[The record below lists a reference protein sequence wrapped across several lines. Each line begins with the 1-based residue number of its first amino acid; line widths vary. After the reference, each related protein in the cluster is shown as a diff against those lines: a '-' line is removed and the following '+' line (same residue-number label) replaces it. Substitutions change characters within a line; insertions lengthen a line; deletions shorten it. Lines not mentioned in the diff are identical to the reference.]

1 MQKWFLKCF
10 YGYRNWWDELLFR
23 GVIDYIATHYP
34 EIEHLDV
41 EVADVT
47 WMQSWREIN
56 KGSMWVSAIATP
68 FVTGVRHIS
77 FIPLSRDIG
86 DNFRYDKYFFGGG
99 ELFAES
105 RWFHGGWNYLLR
117 YFFAINS
124 KPFVLLGGFEKANT
138 RWQKILYKYVFRK
151 AEAIICRDSISHQ
164 TVSMHVQQ
172 REKALLYED
181 FAIKIIQIA
190 RWNKEMKQ
198 VQSPYALVNLIE
210 HRLDDAAREMMQQ
223 WYRNYKDTQNGE
235 IVYFPCTNTDKKRH
249 ETLIT
254 RGVVSQLYNREE
266 HTIEES
272 LSLFAHADA
281 VVWSRLHFLLPAQI
295 LDRPRL
301 AISYAEKIDKLI
313 TSTIKL

>member
-23 GVIDYIATHYP
+23 GVIDYIADRYP
-34 EIEHLDV
+34 DIDHLDV

-56 KGSMWVSAIATP
+56 KGSIWASAIATP
-68 FVTGVRHIS
+68 FVTGVRQIS
-77 FIPLSRDIG
+77 FVPLSRDLG

-105 RWFHGGWNYLLR
+105 RWWHGGWNYLLR

-124 KPFVLLGGFEKANT
+124 KPYVLLGGFEKATT
-138 RWQKILYKYVFRK
+138 RWQKILYKYLLPK
-151 AEAIICRDSISHQ
+151 AEAIVCRDEISFQ
-164 TVSMHVQQ
+164 TVSNYVDDKNKITLH
-172 REKALLYED
+172 ED
-181 FAIKIIQIA
+181 FAVKIIQTI
-190 RWNKEMKQ
+190 RWNNEVKTNQ
-198 VQSPYALVNLIE
+198 APYALVNLIE
-210 HRLDDAAREMMQQ
+210 HRLDETARAMIQQ
-223 WYRNYKDTQNGE
+223 WHKNYKDTQSGE
-235 IVYFPCTNTDKKRH
+235 IIYFPCTAKDTQRQ
-249 ETLIT
+249 ETLTT
-254 RGVVSQLYNREE
+254 RWIVSEVYDRTK
-266 HTIEES
+266 HTVEES
-272 LSLFAHADA
+272 LSLFAQADA
-281 VVWSRLHFLLPAQI
+281 VVGSRLHLLLPAQV